1 MNIKSFIIPLI
12 LFTIIDYVWLTMFMK
27 APWSKMI
34 QSIQIDIFKA
44 NTNYIV
50 PIYILMTI
58 AISVFVLPN
67 IKKDTIWKD
76 SILYGGGMGLII
88 YGIFDLT
95 NLVLFSKY
103 DPYLAFGDIAWGTFL
118 FTIVT
123 YLSKRVLIYLKD
135 LV

>member
-67 IKKDTIWKD
+67 IKKDTIKE
-76 SILYGGGMGLII
+76 L
-88 YGIFDLT
+88 
-95 NLVLFSKY
+95 
-103 DPYLAFGDIAWGTFL
+103 
-118 FTIVT
+118 
-123 YLSKRVLIYLKD
+123 
-135 LV
+135 